1 MCVLPHAIYS
11 HVGRLA
17 GSSDI
22 MLKVDTLRMIKAT
35 GVNWPSG
42 FRGDF
47 LNKFMPY
54 EAITDIQ
61 MMAIA
66 TLWLLI
72 GNQYYF

>member
-1 MCVLPHAIYS
+1 
-11 HVGRLA
+11 
-17 GSSDI
+17 
-22 MLKVDTLRMIKAT
+22 MIKAT
-35 GVNWPSG
+35 AVKWPSG
-42 FRGDF
+42 FRGEDF

-54 EAITDIQ
+54 ETTTDIQ

>member
-1 MCVLPHAIYS
+1 
-11 HVGRLA
+11 
-17 GSSDI
+17 
-22 MLKVDTLRMIKAT
+22 MLKVDTPRMIKAT
-35 GVNWPSG
+35 AVKWPSG
-42 FRGDF
+42 FRGEDF

-54 EAITDIQ
+54 ETTTDIQ